1 MSKLVN
7 KNKIFS
13 PVDTRDY
20 NLDTVGVG
28 LVELPEEFI
37 PEKKKLD
44 CGIGWVL
51 VSVIMQLPG

>member
-20 NLDTVGVG
+20 NFDTVGVG
-28 LVELPEEFI
+28 LKEYVI
-37 PEKKKLD
+37 PFFQKLFKKDK
-44 CGIGWVL
+44 
-51 VSVIMQLPG
+51 

>member
-28 LVELPEEFI
+28 LVEIPEE
-37 PEKKKLD
+37 L
-44 CGIGWVL
+44 GIY
-51 VSVIMQLPG
+51 S

>member
-7 KNKIFS
+7 KNRIFS

-37 PEKKKLD
+37 PEKR
-44 CGIGWVL
+44 IP
-51 VSVIMQLPG
+51 ITNQF